1 MKRKTNATIVII
13 VMLVIFGGIFGY
25 NKFTEQT
32 EKPVPEKVK
41 STVVENSGEPLE
53 VKKVTA
59 EELLYPDNLVE
70 EKVSE
75 AIHSMSHQKVQS
87 GAQWGHTQ
95 ITQEKV
101 DRLLAVCKMNDY
113 EHNNLY
119 IPILERWSK
128 GDFSNA
134 VDDHN
139 EMWKIHQDGNED
151 APGKATRLSTPEE
164 EEYYKERY
172 FENEAEDQ
180 NPNEINYGG
189 QR

>member
-1 MKRKTNATIVII
+1 MKRKTKATIVII
-13 VMLVIFGGIFGY
+13 VMMVIFGIFSY
-25 NKFTEQT
+25 IKFTEQT
-32 EKPVPEKVK
+32 EKPVPEKEK
-41 STVVENSGEPLE
+41 SPVVENSGEPLE
-53 VKKVTA
+53 DKKVTE
-59 EELLYPDNLVE
+59 EELLYPNNLSE
-70 EKVSE
+70 QKVSE

-113 EHNNLY
+113 EHNDLY

-139 EMWKIHQDGNED
+139 QIWKMHQGGNEN

-164 EEYYKERY
+164 EEYYKKEY
-172 FENEAEDQ
+172 FGNKSDIQNET
-180 NPNEINYGG
+180 NYGA

>member
-1 MKRKTNATIVII
+1 MKRKTKVTIVII

-25 NKFTEQT
+25 IKSTEQT
-32 EKPVPEKVK
+32 EKPVPEKGK

-53 VKKVTA
+53 YKKVTE

-101 DRLLAVCKMNDY
+101 YRLLAVCKMNDY
-113 EHNNLY
+113 EHNDLY

-139 EMWKIHQDGNED
+139 EMWKIHQDGNEN

-164 EEYYKERY
+164 EGYYIQRY
-172 FENEAEDQ
+172 FGDHPED
-180 NPNEINYGG
+180 EDETNYGA

>member
-1 MKRKTNATIVII
+1 MKRKTKATIVII
-13 VMLVIFGGIFGY
+13 GVLVIFGGIFGY
-25 NKFTEQT
+25 THFTEQV
-32 EKPVPEKVK
+32 EKPVLEEAIAK
-41 STVVENSGEPLE
+41 TIVVESDGEILE
-53 VKKVTA
+53 SKTK
-59 EELLYPDNLVE
+59 EEILYPDNLIE
-70 EKVSE
+70 DKVSK

-95 ITQEKV
+95 ITHEKV

-113 EHNNLY
+113 EHNDLY

-139 EMWKIHQDGNED
+139 KVWKMHQGGNED

-164 EEYYKERY
+164 EGYYIKEYFSGNKPDNHSET
-172 FENEAEDQ
+172 FDGA
-180 NPNEINYGG
+180 

>member
-1 MKRKTNATIVII
+1 MKRKTKATIVII

-25 NKFTEQT
+25 IKFTEQT
-32 EKPVPEKVK
+32 EKPVPEKEK
-41 STVVENSGEPLE
+41 PTVVENSGEPL
-53 VKKVTA
+53 VHKKVTM
-59 EELLYPDNLVE
+59 EELQYPDNLVE

-75 AIHSMSHQKVQS
+75 TIHSMSHQKVQS

-101 DRLLAVCKMNDY
+101 ERLLALCKMNDY
-113 EHNNLY
+113 EHNDLY

-139 EMWKIHQDGNED
+139 KIWKMHQGGNEN
-151 APGKATRLSTPEE
+151 APGKASRLSTPEE
-164 EEYYKERY
+164 EGYYIKEY
-172 FENEAEDQ
+172 FENNTDNQDEKNIGA
-180 NPNEINYGG
+180 

>member
-1 MKRKTNATIVII
+1 MKRKTKSATIVI
-13 VMLVIFGGIFGY
+13 VIAAIIGVAFAY
-25 NKFTEQT
+25 TQFTNQI
-32 EKPVPEKVK
+32 EKPAQPAHEATK
-41 STVVENSGEPLE
+41 TIVVESDGVILE
-53 VKKVTA
+53 SKTK
-59 EELLYPDNLVE
+59 EELLYPDNLIE
-70 EKVSE
+70 DKVNE

-87 GAQWGHTQ
+87 GAQWGHEQ

-113 EHNNLY
+113 EHNDLY

-139 EMWKIHQDGNED
+139 KIWKLQQGGGEE

-164 EEYYKERY
+164 EGYYIKEY
-172 FENEAEDQ
+172 FENKK
-180 NPNEINYGG
+180 
-189 QR
+189 

>member
-1 MKRKTNATIVII
+1 MQRKTKATIAII
-13 VMLVIFGGIFGY
+13 VIMGIFGGIFGY
-25 NKFTEQT
+25 FKFTEQMG
-32 EKPVPEKVK
+32 KPTPEKAK
-41 STVVENSGEPLE
+41 PTVVEISGEPLE
-53 VKKVTA
+53 DKKVTK

-70 EKVSE
+70 SKVNE

-87 GAQWGHTQ
+87 GAQWGHEQ

-101 DRLLAVCKMNDY
+101 DRLLTVCKMNDY
-113 EHNNLY
+113 KHNELY

-139 EMWKIHQDGNED
+139 KIWKMQQGGDED

-164 EEYYKERY
+164 EGYYIKEF
-172 FENEAEDQ
+172 FENKPDNQ
-180 NPNEINYGG
+180 NETFDGA

>member
-1 MKRKTNATIVII
+1 MKRKTKSVISIIVILI
-13 VMLVIFGGIFGY
+13 IIGGAFAYTQSTNQI
-25 NKFTEQT
+25 
-32 EKPVPEKVK
+32 EKPAPIKEKA
-41 STVVENSGEPLE
+41 VVTNNGVPLE
-53 VKKVTA
+53 SKTVTK
-59 EELLYPDNLVE
+59 EELLYPDDLIE
-70 EKVSE
+70 QKVSE

-87 GAQWGHTQ
+87 GAQWGHEQ

-113 EHNNLY
+113 KHNDLY

-139 EMWKIHQDGNED
+139 KIWKIHQGGNED

-164 EEYYKERY
+164 EGYYIKEYFGNKPDNQ
-172 FENEAEDQ
+172 NETNNGA
-180 NPNEINYGG
+180 

>member
-1 MKRKTNATIVII
+1 MKRITKTTIVIAI
-13 VMLVIFGGIFGY
+13 IFVIFGGIFGY
-25 NKFTEQT
+25 IKSTEQT
-32 EKPVPEKVK
+32 EKPVTEKEK
-41 STVVENSGEPLE
+41 STVVENVGEPLE
-53 VKKVTA
+53 YKKVT
-59 EELLYPDNLVE
+59 EEERLYPDNLVE

-75 AIHSMSHQKVQS
+75 AIHSMSHEKVQS
-87 GAQWGHTQ
+87 GAQWGHIQ

-113 EHNNLY
+113 EHNDIY

-128 GDFSNA
+128 GDFSHA

-139 EMWKIHQDGNED
+139 EMWKIHQEGNEN

-164 EEYYKERY
+164 EGYYIQRY
-172 FENEAEDQ
+172 FGDHPENEG
-180 NPNEINYGG
+180 EINYGA

>member
-1 MKRKTNATIVII
+1 
-13 VMLVIFGGIFGY
+13 
-25 NKFTEQT
+25 
-32 EKPVPEKVK
+32 
-41 STVVENSGEPLE
+41 
-53 VKKVTA
+53 
-59 EELLYPDNLVE
+59 LLYPDNLIE
-70 EKVSE
+70 DKVNE

-87 GAQWGHTQ
+87 GAQWGHEQ

-113 EHNNLY
+113 EHNDLY

-139 EMWKIHQDGNED
+139 KIWKLQQGGGEE

-164 EEYYKERY
+164 EGSYIKEY
-172 FENEAEDQ
+172 FENKK
-180 NPNEINYGG
+180 
-189 QR
+189 

>member
-1 MKRKTNATIVII
+1 MKRKTNAAIVII
-13 VMLVIFGGIFGY
+13 LMLVIFGGIFGY
-25 NKFTEQT
+25 IKFTKQT
-32 EKPVPEKVK
+32 EKPVPEKEK
-41 STVVENSGEPLE
+41 PTIVENSGEPLE
-53 VKKVTA
+53 HKKVTM
-59 EELLYPDNLVE
+59 EELQYPDNLVE

-101 DRLLAVCKMNDY
+101 ERLLAVCKMNDY
-113 EHNNLY
+113 EHNDLY
-119 IPILERWSK
+119 IPILERWTK

-139 EMWKIHQDGNED
+139 KIWKMHQGGNEN

-164 EEYYKERY
+164 EGYYIKEYFGNKPDNQDET
-172 FENEAEDQ
+172 NIGA
-180 NPNEINYGG
+180 

>member
-1 MKRKTNATIVII
+1 MKRKTTATIVII
-13 VMLVIFGGIFGY
+13 VMLVIFCGIFGY
-25 NKFTEQT
+25 IKFTEQT
-32 EKPVPEKVK
+32 EKPVPEKIK
-41 STVVENSGEPLE
+41 PTVVDHSGEPIE
-53 VKKVTA
+53 NKKVTE

-87 GAQWGHTQ
+87 GAQRGHSQ

-113 EHNNLY
+113 EHNDLY

-139 EMWKIHQDGNED
+139 EMWKIHQGGNED

-164 EEYYKERY
+164 EEYYKQRY
-172 FENEAEDQ
+172 FGNKPDNEYET
-180 NPNEINYGG
+180 NYGP

>member
-1 MKRKTNATIVII
+1 MRLVAVRIVQTQ
-13 VMLVIFGGIFGY
+13 V
-25 NKFTEQT
+25 TE
-32 EKPVPEKVK
+32 
-41 STVVENSGEPLE
+41 
-53 VKKVTA
+53 
-59 EELLYPDNLVE
+59 EELLYPDNLAE

-87 GAQWGHTQ
+87 GAQRGHSQ

-101 DRLLAVCKMNDY
+101 ERLLAVCKMNDY
-113 EHNNLY
+113 EHNDLY

-139 EMWKIHQDGNED
+139 EMWKIHQGGNED

-164 EEYYKERY
+164 EEYYKQRY
-172 FENEAEDQ
+172 FGNNPDNEYET
-180 NPNEINYGG
+180 NNGP

>member
-1 MKRKTNATIVII
+1 MKRKTKAIIVII
-13 VMLVIFGGIFGY
+13 VMLVIFGGIFSTI
-25 NKFTEQT
+25 KFTEQT
-32 EKPVPEKVK
+32 EKPGPEKEK
-41 STVVENSGEPLE
+41 PIVVENSGAPLE
-53 VKKVTA
+53 DKKITM
-59 EELLYPDNLVE
+59 EELQYPDNLVE
-70 EKVSE
+70 EKLSE

-101 DRLLAVCKMNDY
+101 ERLLALCKMNDY
-113 EHNNLY
+113 EHNDLY

-139 EMWKIHQDGNED
+139 KIWEMHQGGNVN
-151 APGKATRLSTPEE
+151 APGKASRLSTPEE
-164 EEYYKERY
+164 EGYYIKEY
-172 FENEAEDQ
+172 FENESDNQ
-180 NPNEINYGG
+180 NEPNYGA